1 LTSSADARHDWV
13 SMPIAAHGITFP
25 EELSGHHPPQFAVEI
40 DGEWLHVV
48 GPDGPLAAAFGE
60 QRFGAT
66 R

>member
-1 LTSSADARHDWV
+1 
-13 SMPIAAHGITFP
+13 MPIAAHGITFP
-25 EELSGHHPPQFAVEI
+25 EELSGHHPPRFAVEM

-60 QRFGAT
+60 QRSGAT